1 MSLIVC
7 HDASFSYEGST
18 VLSGLEFQINEGDY
32 LCVVGE
38 NGSGKSTLLKGLLRL
53 KAPNSGSLNINLLPT
68 DIGYL
73 PQRAPAQKDF
83 PASVYEVVLSGRL
96 NSRGVHPF
104 YTQQDKQAAR
114 GIMEKLFISD
124 LANKSYRVL
133 SGGQQQRALLA
144 RALCAAKRML
154 LLDEPVAG
162 LDPLATAELYT
173 LISDI
178 NRTMHMTI
186 VMVSHDVESALKCA
200 SHVLH
205 LSSRQTFFGTPEEY
219 MKSGAASRLLGGMVH
234 A

>member
-1 MSLIVC
+1 MSLVVC
-7 HDASFSYEGST
+7 HGASFSYEGST
-18 VLSGLEFQINEGDY
+18 VLSGLEFQINEGNY

-53 KAPNSGSLNINLLPT
+53 KAPSSGSLQVNLQTT

-83 PASVYEVVLSGRL
+83 PASVNEVVLSGRL
-96 NSRGVHPF
+96 NSRGMRPF
-104 YTQQDKQAAR
+104 YTQQDRQAAND
-114 GIMEKLFISD
+114 IMKRLCISE
-124 LANKSYRVL
+124 LANKSYRIL

-162 LDPLATAELYT
+162 LDPIATADLYA

-178 NRTMHMTI
+178 NRSMHMTI
-186 VMVSHDVESALKCA
+186 VMVSHDVESTLKYA
-200 SHVLH
+200 THVLH

-219 MKSGAASRLLGGMVH
+219 MKSGAANRLLGGMGH

>member
-1 MSLIVC
+1 MPLIVC

-18 VLSGLEFQINEGDY
+18 VLSGLEFQIDGGDY

-53 KAPNSGSLNINLLPT
+53 KTPNSGSLRVNLPPT

-114 GIMEKLFISD
+114 GIMERLCISD

-133 SGGQQQRALLA
+133 SAAAAA
-144 RALCAAKRML
+144 RAACARAVRGKADAAARR
-154 LLDEPVAG
+154 ARRG
-162 LDPLATAELYT
+162 LDPLATAELYA

-178 NRTMHMTI
+178 NRNMHMTI
-186 VMVSHDVESALKCA
+186 VMVSHDVESALKYA

-205 LSSRQTFFGTPEEY
+205 
-219 MKSGAASRLLGGMVH
+219 
-234 A
+234 